1 MDTNPTPDNCA
12 QCGREIH
19 ETFYLAKD
27 RPICNGC
34 HTEVMNHVTGGSPM
48 TRFLRALVFGLLG
61 AGAGAAL
68 YFIIL
73 ATTGYEIGL
82 VAILV
87 GFIVGKAVHAGSRA
101 RGGAGYQTLAVAL
114 TYGAIVVTYIPFIL
128 MAAEEEWA
136 LEESVLE
143 EQLVEMTD
151 GQVAITAQIPDES
164 AALAAA
170 ELSNMEASEYEI
182 EPIGFGGVIMGIGVL
197 FVIAAAAPVLMGL
210 ENIIGLAIIGF
221 ALHQA
226 WSMNRRNTQDFKGP
240 FQVNPEP
247 SPQPVE

>member
-136 LEESVLE
+136 LEE
-143 EQLVEMTD
+143 TAG
-151 GQVAITAQIPDES
+151 GQVAITAQISDGS
-164 AALAAA
+164 AELAAA
-170 ELSNMEASEYEI
+170 ELPNMEAVEYEI
-182 EPIGFGGVIMGIGVL
+182 EPIGFGGVIMGIGGF

-240 FQVNPEP
+240 FQVNTEP
-247 SPQPVE
+247 SLQPVE